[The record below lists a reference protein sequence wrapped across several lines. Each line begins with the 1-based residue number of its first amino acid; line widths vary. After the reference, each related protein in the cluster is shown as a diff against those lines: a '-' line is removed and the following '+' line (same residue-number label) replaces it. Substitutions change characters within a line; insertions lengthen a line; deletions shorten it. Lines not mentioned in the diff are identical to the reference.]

1 MEIHDYR
8 SDKGFELACKRLA
21 ETIEGSAKSY
31 DLYVGVATGG
41 KFVAEKV
48 HDNISA
54 SAPLMIVKRQRP
66 GTGAKKKFG
75 SLKKIISILPTF
87 IQDALRVVESRIA
100 EHRFE
105 NNRHLPR
112 KKNTVEIL
120 TPAVR
125 LPQDGV
131 RSILI
136 IDDAVDSGATLEDV
150 KNHVANMFPGSQ
162 IHTAALTVTHRNPL
176 IRPDYVLHQHA
187 IVKCPWALDGRKA

>member
-8 SDKGFELACKRLA
+8 SDKEFERACKRLA
-21 ETIEGSAKSY
+21 EIIEGSAESY
-31 DLYVGVATGG
+31 DLYVGIATGG
-41 KFVAEKV
+41 KFVAEKIR
-48 HDNISA
+48 DIIST

-66 GTGAKKKFG
+66 STRVKKKFWA
-75 SLKKIISILPTF
+75 LEKIISILPTF
-87 IQDALRVVESRIA
+87 IQDALRVVECRVA
-100 EHRFE
+100 ENIFE

-120 TPAVR
+120 TPNVR

-136 IDDAVDSGATLEDV
+136 IDDTVDSGATLEDV